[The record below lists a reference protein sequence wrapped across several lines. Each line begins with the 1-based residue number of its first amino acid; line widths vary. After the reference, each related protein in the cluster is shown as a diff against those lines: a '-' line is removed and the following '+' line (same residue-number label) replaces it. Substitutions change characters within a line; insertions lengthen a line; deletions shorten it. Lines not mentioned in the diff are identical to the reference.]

1 MKRATT
7 ADARVDARHLLPIGR
22 HTPQPRRLRLPQASI
37 PAASSKANTF
47 DAIVHHTKP
56 NS

>member
-1 MKRATT
+1 MKRATI
-7 ADARVDARHLLPIGR
+7 ADARVDARHLLPIG

-37 PAASSKANTF
+37 PADSSKPNTL
-47 DAIVHHTKP
+47 DPIVCYTKP